1 MTEDLSLIDG
11 LVAELFEALVR
22 AEDLAEACS
31 VILQAVA
38 RGRDGRGVVLVTR
51 TEAGVQGVA
60 RGVAGDPD
68 GLIHALTEADA
79 PLTVLMQAGS
89 APQRCAPGAFP
100 PLQFEACVAFTFAG
114 LNPHPPLGAA
124 IVEAPDVDDF
134 SRMLH
139 ALLDRVGPALARVA
153 QLEALSGRSERF
165 ARQRELLTTIIN
177 SLPDPVLL
185 TNAGNDI
192 ILANRRAEE
201 LFNASSAD
209 SEGRRRAIQINNL
222 LFSSFLTQSTI
233 EQGPPVA
240 RELNLVDTFEGSDLL
255 FEVLSVP
262 LAGGATEP
270 AMISVLRDITD
281 LRHALGEV
289 EVQFN
294 RSRVAEHEARQERDR
309 LNTILEN
316 VSDPI
321 LVTDEHTNIVL
332 MNPEADRLFV
342 VDAKE
347 PGDRATQQLIQ
358 ANDTRFT
365 TLISNF
371 LLRPELRQLER
382 LTIIDPEQ
390 GTEFP
395 AEVASSK
402 IMNTRGEA
410 AAIVSVI
417 HDLTQAEENERLARE
432 LQQLNDQLE
441 DRISKATLE
450 LEERN
455 RRLEWQSFELQKAS
469 RLKSEFL
476 ANMSHELRTP
486 INVILGYTSLMRE
499 RIYGDLTPQQDEALG
514 KTYQTSQHLLELIN
528 DILDLSK
535 IEAGK
540 MPLHVE
546 QVFVQEVV
554 SEVSEALLPLISSK
568 GLRYESSVVP
578 GMPPIRTDRTKLK
591 QVLLNLLS
599 NAIKFTQQGT
609 VSLVVDHVDA
619 GDGVRFI
626 VEDTGIGI
634 PPEHLD
640 AIFDDFR
647 QIDQSHTREYGGTGL
662 GLSIT
667 RKLLSLLGGEIDV
680 DSTYGEGTRFV
691 VELPEVLKARKE
703 ARPAAPAPEQSSAPE
718 LS

>member
-1 MTEDLSLIDG
+1 VAGDAIDMDG
-11 LVAELFEALVR
+11 LGPALFEALVR

-31 VILQAVA
+31 VVLEAIAPFAGDRNLVLIA
-38 RGRDGRGVVLVTR
+38 RN
-51 TEAGVQGVA
+51 ESGVQGIA
-60 RGVAGDPD
+60 RGVGDD
-68 GLIHALTEADA
+68 DLDLIEKLTEPDS
-79 PLTVLMQAGS
+79 PLLALLQAGS
-89 APQRCAPGAFP
+89 GPVRQPAGAYP
-100 PLQFEACVAFTFAG
+100 PLPFASFVSFTFGG
-114 LNPHPPLGAA
+114 LNPHPPLGAVLIDA
-124 IVEAPDVDDF
+124 DEPDDF
-134 SRMLH
+134 AYRLH
-139 ALLDRVGPALARVA
+139 ALLQRVGPALARVG
-153 QLEALSGRSERF
+153 QLEALSARSARF
-165 ARQRELLTTIIN
+165 AKQRELLTTIIN

-185 TNAGNDI
+185 TNEGNEMM
-192 ILANRRAEE
+192 LANRRAEQ
-201 LFNASSAD
+201 LFSSTGSD

-233 EQGPPVA
+233 ERGTQVA

-262 LAGGATEP
+262 MSSADTEP
-270 AMISVLRDITD
+270 AVISVLRDITD
-281 LRHALGEV
+281 LRHAVGEL

-342 VDAKE
+342 VDQAA
-347 PGDRATQQLIQ
+347 PGDRAAQQLIQ

-371 LLRPELRQLER
+371 LLRPELRQMER
-382 LTIIDPEQ
+382 LTIMDPE
-390 GTEFP
+390 GRAEFP

-402 IMNTRGEA
+402 ILNPRGEA
-410 AAIVSVI
+410 VAIVSVI

-441 DRISKATLE
+441 DRIRKATLE

-499 RIYGDLTPQQDEALG
+499 RIYGALTDQQDQALG

-546 QVFVQEVV
+546 PVHIQEVV
-554 SEVSEALLPLISSK
+554 SEISESLLPLLSGK
-568 GLRYESSVVP
+568 GLHFVSDVDTDLEAV
-578 GMPPIRTDRTKLK
+578 RTDRTKLK

-599 NAIKFTQQGT
+599 NAIKFTQQGS
-609 VSLVVDHVDA
+609 VSLCVQRTPS
-619 GDGVRFI
+619 GEGVRII

-634 PPEHLD
+634 RPEHLD
-640 AIFDDFR
+640 AIFEDFR
-647 QIDQSHTREYGGTGL
+647 QLDQSHTREYGGTGL

-667 RKLLSLLGGEIDV
+667 RKLLSLLGGQVEV
-680 DSTYGEGTRFV
+680 ESSYGHGTRFV
-691 VELPEVLKARKE
+691 VDLPSVLSPSRE
-703 ARPAAPAPEQSSAPE
+703 PRSPAHGT
-718 LS
+718 